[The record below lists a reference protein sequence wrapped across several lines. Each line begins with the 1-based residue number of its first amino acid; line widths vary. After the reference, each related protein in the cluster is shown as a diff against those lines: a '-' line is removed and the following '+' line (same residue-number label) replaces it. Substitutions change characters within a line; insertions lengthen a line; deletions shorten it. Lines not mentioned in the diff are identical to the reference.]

1 MSMSSTLSN
10 PRRAPQQERGERRLA
25 QLLAAAA
32 TVLAEYGYDA
42 ATMTEIADRAGASI
56 GTLYQYFPNKE
67 AVVFALRTQYREEME
82 ERWRCID
89 ADTAGMST
97 EQIAHRLVDIMVSFV
112 EERPAY
118 FQIVDAT
125 VKFKR
130 SQEAR
135 NRLRQRIA
143 KVFRNQRPDLVQE
156 LAIRMANVSLEIIK
170 GLIKVYA
177 DANAKEREE
186 LVKEFKAALAAYL
199 EMRLRRAS

>member
-1 MSMSSTLSN
+1 MSVSSTLSN

-25 QLLAAAA
+25 QLLEAAA
-32 TVLAEYGYDA
+32 TVLAESGYDA

-67 AVVFALRTQYREEME
+67 AVVLALRTQYREEME
-82 ERWRCID
+82 ERWRNID
-89 ADTAGMST
+89 VDTAGISV
-97 EQIAHRLVDIMVSFV
+97 EQIAHRLVDIMVGFV

-143 KVFRNQRPDLVQE
+143 KVFRNQRPDLSQE
-156 LAIRMANVSLEIIK
+156 LAIRMANVSLVIIK

-177 DANAKEREE
+177 DANAKERGE

-199 EMRLRRAS
+199 EMRLQR